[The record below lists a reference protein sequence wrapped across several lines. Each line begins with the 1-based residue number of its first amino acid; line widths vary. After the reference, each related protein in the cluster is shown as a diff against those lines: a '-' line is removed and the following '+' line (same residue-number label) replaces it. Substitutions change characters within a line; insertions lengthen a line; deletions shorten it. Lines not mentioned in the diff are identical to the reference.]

1 MEFESLVI
9 RILTSRCAYVTVK
22 VKSLSRVRLFVTTWT
37 EEPTRQ
43 DFPGKNTGEGCHFL
57 LQKFPLLHFP
67 FHRGDRAAGKSCVF
81 YLVLSENYHPY
92 NKSDFS
98 ALLDLEFFV
107 FFF

>member
-22 VKSLSRVRLFVTTWT
+22 VKSLSHVQLFVTTWT

-43 DFPGKNTGEGCHFL
+43 DFPGKNTGKGCHFL

-98 ALLDLEFFV
+98 ALLDLEFF